1 MMQSWEDWLTLE
13 GCATIQQDLDSHD
26 SWAERNLMRFN
37 KGKRGVLRLGRNNCM
52 HQYRLEVDMLERS
65 SVGKDLGVL
74 VAMSQQ
80 CALVAEGILCML
92 KRAWVAG

>member
-1 MMQSWEDWLTLE
+1 
-13 GCATIQQDLDSHD
+13 
-26 SWAERNLMRFN
+26 
-37 KGKRGVLRLGRNNCM
+37 M